1 MNNMAFMESI
11 KDKDI
16 VSYYCSDCG
25 KELTLDEIYYYGFR
39 CEKCED
45 KWFKSICLMKDDN

>member
-1 MNNMAFMESI
+1 MAFMESI